1 MNKTCQ
7 FAAVLGIGLAL
18 APWALAQAPA
28 SQPEATPAVAP
39 VIPQDQQATK
49 EQLAKLFEVMRLRE
63 QLASVTKMMPALMQN
78 QMQEQFRQMQKDH
91 PEMKSVSEEQQ
102 QAFAKVMGKYME
114 KVMSIY
120 TSDEMIADMTT
131 IYQKYLTRSD
141 VDGIIAFYGSPAGQH
156 MLAMQ
161 PMIVKE
167 SMNISMKRVQERIK
181 PLIDE
186 MTKEMEGVVKSQ
198 TPPAKEPNAK

>member
-1 MNKTCQ
+1 
-7 FAAVLGIGLAL
+7 LAL

>member
-1 MNKTCQ
+1 M
-7 FAAVLGIGLAL
+7 AL